1 MVVYKEEIVQNL
13 LDNSRMSGS
22 PLLLV
27 GNRSDVDGTQ
37 NIRTNRI
44 NTISMTGGV
53 NDMQL
58 TQVASNVGNYQA
70 VLQFIDN
77 QITMDTGENL
87 RSTYEP
93 SAAQLGTVEIIEN
106 NRNTRLGSL
115 EDGKNNL
122 LAACLNAA
130 MDNIVQF

>member
-1 MVVYKEEIVQNL
+1 M
-13 LDNSRMSGS
+13 
-22 PLLLV
+22 
-27 GNRSDVDGTQ
+27 
-37 NIRTNRI
+37 
-44 NTISMTGGV
+44 SMTGGV

-122 LAACLNAA
+122 LTACLNAA

>member
-27 GNRSDVDGTQ
+27 GNRSVVDGTES
-37 NIRTNRI
+37 IRTNRI

-77 QITMDTGENL
+77 QITMDT
-87 RSTYEP
+87 
-93 SAAQLGTVEIIEN
+93 
-106 NRNTRLGSL
+106 
-115 EDGKNNL
+115 
-122 LAACLNAA
+122 
-130 MDNIVQF
+130 

>member
-1 MVVYKEEIVQNL
+1 
-13 LDNSRMSGS
+13 
-22 PLLLV
+22 
-27 GNRSDVDGTQ
+27 
-37 NIRTNRI
+37 
-44 NTISMTGGV
+44 MTGGV

-106 NRNTRLGSL
+106 NRNTRRHYVRNVGLPPHQGIS
-115 EDGKNNL
+115 EK
-122 LAACLNAA
+122 
-130 MDNIVQF
+130 